1 MGVLSKIASKRST
14 LTTKNT
20 DVTTAAQ
27 LTLRQSLWPLSIVT
41 ILFFLWGLSYG
52 LLDTL
57 NKHFQNTL
65 DITRTRS
72 SGLQAAY
79 FGAYPLASLGYAN
92 WILRHWG
99 YKSVFIFGLC
109 VFGVGALM
117 MLPRPPEAGRIRTW
131 LSGCRWPAGV
141 YRSFGGFCGATFICG
156 SGLGSLET
164 AANPYLSV
172 CGPPRYSELRIN
184 FAQAFNAIG
193 TVIGPVLG
201 SYVFFKNTGDSVAA
215 LKNVQWV
222 YLGIAI
228 FVFLLAFVFFMSHI
242 PEVTDA
248 DMEFQVQETH
258 VGGSEKPFWKQ
269 YRLFHAAFAQFCYT
283 GAQVAIASYFIN
295 YAVDTRPGTSSAT
308 GAKLLAGAQ
317 GAFAFGRFSGT
328 FLMKFVKPRYVF
340 LAYLTGVVAF
350 VGAASGARQNAGIA
364 MLYITLYFE
373 SVCFP
378 SIVALGIRGL
388 GRHYKRGSGFIVGGV
403 CGGACVPSLLGKVA
417 DMHNDTGIAMVV
429 PTAFMIAAETYAL
442 AVNFVPAYRIPADM
456 VGNSTIGIQ
465 TQQDTGD
472 VEKSEATHITQGVDG
487 AEVVE
492 IQKPDGG
499 HALIH

>member
-1 MGVLSKIASKRST
+1 MGVLSRIASKRST

-41 ILFFLWGLSYG
+41 ILFFLWVCKQHTSGAA
-52 LLDTL
+52 
-57 NKHFQNTL
+57 
-65 DITRTRS
+65 RTRPS
-72 SGLQAAY
+72 DNTNKSLTGTAEHIRWRLSDMQTGCFATGGRLARAQVHENTAKWLQV
-79 FGAYPLASLGYAN
+79 ASRRL
-92 WILRHWG
+92 
-99 YKSVFIFGLC
+99 
-109 VFGVGALM
+109 
-117 MLPRPPEAGRIRTW
+117 
-131 LSGCRWPAGV
+131 
-141 YRSFGGFCGATFICG
+141 

-201 SYVFFKNTGDSVAA
+201 SFKDTGDSVAA

-228 FVFLLAFVFFMSHI
+228 FVFLLAFVFFISHI

-269 YRLFHAAFAQFCYT
+269 YRLFHAAFAQFSYT
-283 GAQVAIASYFIN
+283 GAQIAIASYFIN
-295 YAVDTRPGTSSAT
+295 YAVDTRPGTDSAT

-317 GAFAFGRFSGT
+317 GAFAVGRFSGT

-350 VGAASGARQNAGIA
+350 LGAATGARQNAGIA
-364 MLYITLYFE
+364 MLYLTLYFE
-373 SVCFP
+373 SICFP
-378 SIVALGIRGL
+378 TIVALGIRGL

-403 CGGACVPSLLGKVA
+403 CGGACIPSLLGKVA
-417 DMHNDTGIAMVV
+417 DMHNDTGIAMIV

-456 VGNSTIGIQ
+456 VGSSTIGIQ
-465 TQQDTGD
+465 TAQDTGD
-472 VEKSEATHITQGVDG
+472 VEKSEATGVARGIDG
-487 AEVVE
+487 SEVVE
-492 IQKPDGG
+492 IQKLEAG
-499 HALIH
+499 HTSIH